1 MLGATEEFVVSITAE
16 QGVVASP
23 AIKRI
28 CAGTGER
35 PVASCKISPQK
46 VCTIAP
52 GKAVTAGPSFDRVV
66 AGPAVYGVISVSRE
80 YNVVAAISLDQ
91 VIVGTGSPAG
101 IHAGGSIVVV
111 VNIIA
116 TWVTGIIL
124 IDLIGVVRA
133 IDNTIPKV
141 DA

>member
-66 AGPAVYGVISVSRE
+66 AGPAGVPSISRLLSNSSLFVQTEKYECKSVETFRCGRSGLTPRMSPPRTPRFQPMRQESDTGTVSTRFKTT
-80 YNVVAAISLDQ
+80 VS
-91 VIVGTGSPAG
+91 
-101 IHAGGSIVVV
+101 
-111 VNIIA
+111 
-116 TWVTGIIL
+116 
-124 IDLIGVVRA
+124 
-133 IDNTIPKV
+133 
-141 DA
+141 